1 MSQLA
6 TWNKNER
13 SFNLLGGVDLFVV
26 TAETYVTIKTN
37 FEIVHHGNK

>member
-13 SFNLLGGVDLFVV
+13 SFNLLGGVDFFAA
-26 TAETYVTIKTN
+26 TAEAYEIIKTD
-37 FEIVHHGNK
+37 FEIVHHDNK